1 MMKKDQTNNQQAGIA
16 MRPQMPTDMTSGGNP
31 YYKSGS
37 LPKGGFQSMWCFSG
51 SGDRKN
57 SPTDTVKGQKKVY

>member
-1 MMKKDQTNNQQAGIA
+1 MKKYQTNNQQVGTA
-16 MRPQMPTDMTSGGNP
+16 MRPQLPSDITAGGDP
-31 YYKSGS
+31 YYKSGT

-57 SPTDTVKGQKKVY
+57 SPTDTVKGQKKVA

>member
-1 MMKKDQTNNQQAGIA
+1 MKKYQTNNQQSGVA
-16 MRPQMPTDMTSGGNP
+16 MRPQIPSDASAGGDP

-51 SGDRKN
+51 SSDRKN
-57 SPTDTVKGQKKVY
+57 SPTDMVKGQKKVY

>member
-1 MMKKDQTNNQQAGIA
+1 MKKYQTNNQQAGTA
-16 MRPQMPTDMTSGGNP
+16 MRPQLPSDITAGGDQ
-31 YYKSGS
+31 YYKSGT

-57 SPTDTVKGQKKVY
+57 SPTDMVKGQKKVY